1 MKLGEKLTMKEI
13 TASMAGTVLN
23 IFVSN
28 GNQLSLGQEA
38 VMLESMKME
47 IPIESS
53 TEGIVKEVKVNIGD
67 FVNEGDVLIV
77 LE

>member
-1 MKLGEKLTMKEI
+1 MKKI

-23 IFVSN
+23 IFVAAGDSVN
-28 GNQLSLGQEA
+28 AGQE
-38 VMLESMKME
+38 VLMLESMKME
-47 IPIESS
+47 IPIESETS
-53 TEGIVKEVKVNIGD
+53 GLVQELKVNVGD

>member
-1 MKLGEKLTMKEI
+1 MREI

-23 IFVSN
+23 VFVQTGSQVN
-28 GNQLSLGQEA
+28 VGQE
-38 VMLESMKME
+38 VLMLESMKME
-47 IPIESS
+47 IPIESL
-53 TEGIVKEVKVNIGD
+53 TEGVVREVKANIGD